1 MVIEVK
7 SLIHLRL
14 PIFIKRLVSVK
25 RKKDPGAKRGECFKE
40 GGASRVKCHKEGKR
54 IKSEE
59 LFIECDKEVISGLD
73 ENNLSGL
80 MGAKK

>member
-1 MVIEVK
+1 MRMCKARRDGYGRDPREHQHIRRDQTRLREREAMVIEVK

-40 GGASRVKCHKEGKR
+40 GGAQ
-54 IKSEE
+54 
-59 LFIECDKEVISGLD
+59 
-73 ENNLSGL
+73 
-80 MGAKK
+80 